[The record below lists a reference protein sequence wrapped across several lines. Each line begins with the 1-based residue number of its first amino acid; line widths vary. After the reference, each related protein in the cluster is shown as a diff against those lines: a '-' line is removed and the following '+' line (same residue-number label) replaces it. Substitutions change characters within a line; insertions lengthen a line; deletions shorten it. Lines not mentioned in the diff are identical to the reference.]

1 MLDYLAQH
9 KCQVHLQFGCYVCTP
24 APAHNLPL
32 CRMVGSNKS
41 HRILQAY
48 DWLVLLAVVQLDLLI
63 RYIIIIHLLFGQ
75 YISKNTHTED
85 HFFIMLIPLFS
96 QKHPDDATG
105 LEVARQR

>member
-1 MLDYLAQH
+1 
-9 KCQVHLQFGCYVCTP
+9 
-24 APAHNLPL
+24 
-32 CRMVGSNKS
+32 MVGSNKS

-85 HFFIMLIPLFS
+85 HFIIMLILLFS